1 MRFVTEKAFC
11 SRKNS
16 IKIYLKRSV
25 EKYRDKMLGC
35 QIGSFCIAIVSIQL
49 ITGVFRWIYQ
59 NFIGPNTS
67 GKTTNFKEYGK
78 WACM

>member
-1 MRFVTEKAFC
+1 
-11 SRKNS
+11 
-16 IKIYLKRSV
+16 
-25 EKYRDKMLGC
+25 MLGC

-49 ITGVFRWIYQ
+49 VTGVLRWFYQ